1 MRNEN
6 LKFKIFKNFIVFL
19 DGEEKIAKVN
29 SQIYSQ
35 GKGEDSPGSFG
46 FKRTRKT
53 NTGIVSKIAC
63 EKRSL
68 G

>member
-1 MRNEN
+1 MKNYN
-6 LKFKIFKNFIVFL
+6 SKFKNLEIVKRFIFNDK
-19 DGEEKIAKVN
+19 KT
-29 SQIYSQ
+29 SQKSKKIYSS

-46 FKRTRKT
+46 FERTRKT